1 MKNTE
6 MPKCQI
12 KYVWSP
18 HDVILELLVTKLN
31 LNKMHTELREL
42 PLSRWTC
49 LDTNSFG
56 VLGKHYHFTNTLVL
70 RS

>member
-1 MKNTE
+1 MRNAE

-31 LNKMHTELREL
+31 LNKVYTEFRDKSS
-42 PLSRWTC
+42 SRQV
-49 LDTNSFG
+49 NNIQEIKSHIYNAKIIM
-56 VLGKHYHFTNTLVL
+56 V
-70 RS
+70 

>member
-1 MKNTE
+1 MRNAE

-31 LNKMHTELREL
+31 LNKVYTEFREL
-42 PLSRWTC
+42 PLS
-49 LDTNSFG
+49 
-56 VLGKHYHFTNTLVL
+56 
-70 RS
+70 